1 MLEESVKRRFIFY
14 LENKPLLDA
23 WEILEDSFI
32 SEDKKKELAFKFLDF
47 YLKSDLF
54 FVSESN
60 FITECR
66 YEIEPS
72 SIGLTDP
79 LEKFQGMLYSVEI
92 DGNISITGWLAGNN
106 CLWTIEQHNCYY
118 RDDYQNI
125 SAELIVQKGEEKS
138 FPYLKEAVSILM
150 QKVGRYFFYR

>member
-1 MLEESVKRRFIFY
+1 MLEESVKRRFIYF
-14 LENKPLLDA
+14 LENKPLIDA
-23 WEILEDSFI
+23 WEVLEDSFI

-47 YLKSDLF
+47 YLKYELF

-60 FITECR
+60 FITESR

-92 DGNISITGWLAGNN
+92 DGNISITGWLAGNS
-106 CLWTIEQHNCYY
+106 CLWTIEQFNCFY
-118 RDDYQNI
+118 RDDYHNI
-125 SAELIVQKGEEKS
+125 SAELILQKGEEKS
-138 FPYLKEAVSILM
+138 FLYLKEAVSILM
-150 QKVGRYFFYR
+150 QKNSKVFFL